1 LFNKWLNKFHLKM
14 AHTKTYMLYLE
25 NENIKFIKLIL
36 IDVQTLMIKF
46 M

>member
-1 LFNKWLNKFHLKM
+1 M
-14 AHTKTYMLYLE
+14 AHTKTHMLYLE